1 MCFSRRGIDAS
12 PTIVMVEGRFG
23 LFAMVCGA
31 GRRACAVFRSR
42 ACRAPEIRGSSEA
55 LRQSPYTFADM
66 PTTRA
71 TCVAVFRTVCV
82 RQPVHRGQ
90 HLVSCAFS
98 YRTGFVH
105 AS

>member
-1 MCFSRRGIDAS
+1 MLCGSLLVFLFVFFSSRRRH
-12 PTIVMVEGRFG
+12 TR
-23 LFAMVCGA
+23 
-31 GRRACAVFRSR
+31 CALVTGVQTCALPIFLRSR

-71 TCVAVFRTVCV
+71 TCVAAFRTVRV
-82 RQPVHRGQ
+82 RQHGLRGK

-98 YRTGFVH
+98 NRTGVVH
-105 AS
+105 A